1 MEEIRAIKRFSKK
14 QKEEVVMLAC
24 KEFNL
29 QVRNNSENNFL
40 VTLSEE
46 LLRNLDYNKMFVSFL
61 LQGNIKE
68 IKEYE
73 DITNGKA
80 FCEINI

>member
-14 QKEEVVMLAC
+14 QKAEIVKMVCEE
-24 KEFNL
+24 FDL
-29 QVRNNSENNFL
+29 QVRSNSKNNFL

-61 LQGNIKE
+61 LKGNIRE
-68 IKEYE
+68 IIEFE
-73 DITNGKA
+73 DITTGKA
-80 FCEINI
+80 YCTINI